1 MNLVEG
7 ELTNGLLKG
16 YGRKLNSKGE
26 CKVGFWTTLPT
37 SGGNIS
43 VPNGKWTWYTKD
55 GKQKVPENFYVGLKD
70 PKQPSQIMIKKIT
83 HKGASKKS
91 GKFIPLVYS
100 NYKENVDMAKPYSV

>member
-43 VPNGKWTWYTKD
+43 VPNGKWSWYTKD

-70 PKQPSQIMIKKIT
+70 PK
-83 HKGASKKS
+83 
-91 GKFIPLVYS
+91 
-100 NYKENVDMAKPYSV
+100 